1 MSEDRKF
8 GQRKGE
14 ISGPCEEWQSLR
26 SLAAAGE
33 ELDPAEDSRLAQHLS
48 ACEACSADLA
58 REKETLA
65 LLSSQ
70 YFEPDAAL
78 LASCRAGL
86 QDALDREE
94 DRGWIAR
101 SLGVLLPSSWIS
113 PRPAWSAAILL
124 LIGFCVGLFGPRLLL
139 RDSAV
144 HEPSASSASPASE
157 GYPSAP
163 AVASQ
168 PQVLVAQNSPTVAAN
183 GASAPSSSAPSSSA
197 PSSPAPGS
205 ALTALDLHRATVAS
219 INLLPSG
226 AGIPQQV
233 QLQMEAPQPFTM
245 QGTVD
250 DGNVRDVLLYV
261 LRHGDLFPPNVR
273 MGAVNALS
281 PRSQDPDVHSA
292 LSRAFRQ
299 DASPAVRVS
308 ALQALNAKQPQDLV
322 GRMLLDALSGDQDP
336 SVREQAMDTL
346 RSLADVGQLSADDH
360 MLSALRDHMRNDSD
374 PYIRAQSAAVV
385 RELVSQQSGNQ

>member
-8 GQRKGE
+8 GQRDGA
-14 ISGPCEEWQSLR
+14 ISAPCEELQPLR
-26 SLAAAGE
+26 SLVAAGE

-58 REKETLA
+58 RERETLA
-65 LLSSQ
+65 LLAGQ
-70 YFEPDAAL
+70 HVEPDAAL

-94 DRGWIAR
+94 DRGWLAR

-124 LIGFCVGLFGPRLLL
+124 LIGFSVGLFGPRFLL

-144 HEPSASSASPASE
+144 HESPASQDR
-157 GYPSAP
+157 PSAP
-163 AVASQ
+163 AVVSR
-168 PQVLVAQNSPTVAAN
+168 PPVLLAQNSPAAAAN
-183 GASAPSSSAPSSSA
+183 GVKPDASARLAPSSPA

-205 ALTALDLHRATVAS
+205 ALTALDLHQATVAG

-226 AGIPQQV
+226 AGIPPQV
-233 QLQMEAPQPFTM
+233 QLQLNAPQPFTV
-245 QGTVD
+245 QGTPD
-250 DGNVRDVLLYV
+250 DGDVRNVLLYV
-261 LRHGDLFPPNVR
+261 LRHGDLFPPGVR
-273 MGAVNALS
+273 LGAVNALS

-292 LSRAFRQ
+292 LSHAFRQ
-299 DASPAVRVS
+299 DANPAVRVS
-308 ALQALNAKQPQDLV
+308 ALQALSANQPQDLV

-336 SVREQAMDTL
+336 SVREQAIDTL
-346 RSLADVGQLSADDH
+346 RSLADAGQLAPSGH
-360 MLSALRDHMRNDSD
+360 MLSALRDHMQNDPD

-385 RELVSQQSGNQ
+385 RELVSQQKSNQ